1 MLAGRSYG
9 LLSVNAVNR
18 EYARNAMQRLTLD
31 IDIARADDWF

>member
-18 EYARNAMQRLTLD
+18 EYTRNTMKRFDLSH
-31 IDIARADDWF
+31 

>member
-18 EYARNAMQRLTLD
+18 EYTRNAMMRLT
-31 IDIARADDWF
+31 